1 MEHRS
6 DRGPFQG
13 VAASYR
19 SASGLLGLELHP
31 RQSRAGQP
39 FNYEEQRQGLQLLST
54 LRGESATEGDYHEL
68 SSRLQCPEPLAGQ
81 VYLEGEAFRYMP
93 LERRELRY
101 DAATRSYQLALPLK
115 QGYQEYQF
123 VYRPEGSNRLETAT
137 LMGDH
142 YQTEHHYTVLAFVR
156 SHTDRTPRLWA
167 VLQL

>member
-1 MEHRS
+1 
-6 DRGPFQG
+6 
-13 VAASYR
+13 
-19 SASGLLGLELHP
+19 
-31 RQSRAGQP
+31 
-39 FNYEEQRQGLQLLST
+39 
-54 LRGESATEGDYHEL
+54 
-68 SSRLQCPEPLAGQ
+68 
-81 VYLEGEAFRYMP
+81 MP
-93 LERRELRY
+93 LERRELCY